1 MDSGYSSRPM
11 ATYSVESYDLDL
23 PDGWSTRLLTVM
35 APIEKV
41 GFKNA
46 NYPVHI
52 AVGLSSFKKGQNF
65 ASWTDSQIAELT
77 QQLKGFRK
85 LSHAPFEAHGVEG
98 QLLEYTHLSPD
109 GQMLRQL
116 IAFLPCGKKG
126 LSASIGDM
134 MGPKFDKMR
143 DTYVEILKS
152 FRMKA

>member
-1 MDSGYSSRPM
+1 M
-11 ATYSVESYDLDL
+11 ATYSVESYDLEL
-23 PDGWSTRLLTVM
+23 PEGWSTRLLTVM

-65 ASWTDSQIAELT
+65 STWSQSQIEELT
-77 QQLKGFRK
+77 EQLKGFRK
-85 LSHAPFEAHGVEG
+85 LTQEPFSANGAEG
-98 QLLEYTHLSPD
+98 QLLEYTHVSPD
-109 GQMLRQL
+109 GQMLR
-116 IAFLPCGKKG
+116 AMCVFLPCGKKG
-126 LSASIGDM
+126 LSASVGDL

-143 DTYVEILKS
+143 PTYLEILGS

>member
-1 MDSGYSSRPM
+1 MV
-11 ATYSVESYDLDL
+11 TYAVESYELDL
-23 PDGWSTRLLTVM
+23 PEGWSTRLLTVM

-52 AVGLSSFKKGQNF
+52 AIGLSSFKKGQNF
-65 ASWTDSQIAELT
+65 ASWAQSQIDELT

-85 LSHAPFEAHGVEG
+85 LTQEPFTADGVEG
-98 QLLEYTHLSPD
+98 QMIEYTHLSPD

-116 IAFLPCGKKG
+116 VVLLPCGKKG
-126 LSASIGDM
+126 LSASVGDL

-143 DTYVEILKS
+143 PAYLEILRS